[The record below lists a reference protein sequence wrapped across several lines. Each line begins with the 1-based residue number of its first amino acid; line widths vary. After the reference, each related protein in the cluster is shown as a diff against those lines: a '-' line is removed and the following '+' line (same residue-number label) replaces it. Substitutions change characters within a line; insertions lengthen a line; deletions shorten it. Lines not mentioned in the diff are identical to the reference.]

1 MRSIIIG
8 LIVSGLLIVPA
19 FADVKVGQK
28 VYLKKFKTR
37 TGLNGTMFA
46 TSHTVEEW
54 NSLFKDDAK
63 GFIDEYSK
71 RYPKLT
77 KFLSKPKNLEKIL
90 HVGDFAKEYA
100 SDSGNVPS
108 CG

>member
-1 MRSIIIG
+1 MRSIIVG

-19 FADVKVGQK
+19 FADIKIGQK

-46 TSHTVEEW
+46 ASHTKKEW
-54 NSLFKDDAK
+54 NNLFKDNAK

-71 RYPKLT
+71 RYPRLS
-77 KFLSKPKNLEKIL
+77 KFLNKPKSLEKIL